1 MPFVDA
7 SKIPE
12 VLMRKGIHGRFLAHR
27 DLGATGLSLLM
38 NRAEPGAAVPLHFHQ
53 VEETVVMFAGRIWVR
68 LGEERH
74 VLGPDDTVIIPP
86 HIPHAW
92 GTEGDEEAR
101 MMWVYSGPDPFS
113 DSTYLEGA
121 PPTTHA

>member
-1 MPFVDA
+1 
-7 SKIPE
+7 
-12 VLMRKGIHGRFLAHR
+12 
-27 DLGATGLSLLM
+27 
-38 NRAEPGAAVPLHFHQ
+38 
-53 VEETVVMFAGRIWVR
+53 VVIFAGRIWVR

-86 HIPHAW
+86 RVPHAW
-92 GTEGDEEAR
+92 GAEGDEEAR

>member
-1 MPFVDA
+1 
-7 SKIPE
+7 
-12 VLMRKGIHGRFLAHR
+12 
-27 DLGATGLSLLM
+27 
-38 NRAEPGAAVPLHFHQ
+38 
-53 VEETVVMFAGRIWVR
+53 MFAGRIWVR

-86 HIPHAW
+86 RVPHAW
-92 GTEGDEEAR
+92 GNDGDEEAR

-113 DSTYLEGA
+113 GSTYLEGA